1 MRNICHWLIAA
12 RKTARSNIESIAPLI
27 EFRSAGEFRFAH
39 ICLKE
44 FQHECLRF
52 PCTRVVTVNHHTLG
66 RLPTTRRRQCPLSL
80 YLYNTRPAIAVSP
93 QTIAITQV
101 WNVLASA
108 LRRLQNTLTAL
119 GYDRY
124 TVQIETDGLRLLNH

>member
-1 MRNICHWLIAA
+1 
-12 RKTARSNIESIAPLI
+12 
-27 EFRSAGEFRFAH
+27 
-39 ICLKE
+39 
-44 FQHECLRF
+44 
-52 PCTRVVTVNHHTLG
+52 
-66 RLPTTRRRQCPLSL
+66 
-80 YLYNTRPAIAVSP
+80 
-93 QTIAITQV
+93 V